1 MSFYTPPPIPLVLET
16 DTPPPLETP
25 LTSTTSTTP
34 RKKQATT
41 ATTIP
46 FPLKTPYRQQP
57 RLTAKAAAAAAAA
70 AATAK
75 AAAASCRKYYTKR
88 YQVRNCPP
96 HVASECKGFIKLGND
111 GKQYISK
118 PDPNN
123 VYKWTKLVNATHNA
137 TQKKHQRRKRIYKIR
152 DRGGYPFNVFDYG
165 TKVAVYDNTNDN
177 KMISSPLLFEMPYRR
192 IFVGDNNL
200 KIDTCVAKGKAKG
213 NTILLE
219 KKDGHFVFVGPKIM
233 EFSLKHG
240 DKIRA
245 FYSPV
250 CNSSSDKSY
259 PYAVGRNYTYLFDAA
274 GDDGVTCVP
283 NEKLDVRKNVY
294 SPPQPVPSSKTLVQ
308 RRW

>member
-1 MSFYTPPPIPLVLET
+1 M
-16 DTPPPLETP
+16 
-25 LTSTTSTTP
+25 
-34 RKKQATT
+34 
-41 ATTIP
+41 
-46 FPLKTPYRQQP
+46 
-57 RLTAKAAAAAAAA
+57 
-70 AATAK
+70 
-75 AAAASCRKYYTKR
+75 
-88 YQVRNCPP
+88 
-96 HVASECKGFIKLGND
+96 ASECKGFIKLGND

-177 KMISSPLLFEMPYRR
+177 
-192 IFVGDNNL
+192 